1 MDCKVGRWG
10 VKRQTPE
17 DDDLAQSGEEAA
29 TCLELVCK
37 TLHSPHSE
45 VLLGSRGQEIH
56 SCPEFLQLPGG
67 PMAPTCGWHHPGLPP
82 LRATQHSPTPLRGPA
97 QKAEFWSWSG
107 HTSAGRGTW
116 ARRRS
121 RVTGVHIIPW
131 PLPHRISVRPVLLP
145 GPSPV

>member
-1 MDCKVGRWG
+1 MTIWPRVER
-10 VKRQTPE
+10 R
-17 DDDLAQSGEEAA
+17 L
-29 TCLELVCK
+29 
-37 TLHSPHSE
+37 PHAWS
-45 VLLGSRGQEIH
+45 LCARLSTAHILKSFSALRGQEIH